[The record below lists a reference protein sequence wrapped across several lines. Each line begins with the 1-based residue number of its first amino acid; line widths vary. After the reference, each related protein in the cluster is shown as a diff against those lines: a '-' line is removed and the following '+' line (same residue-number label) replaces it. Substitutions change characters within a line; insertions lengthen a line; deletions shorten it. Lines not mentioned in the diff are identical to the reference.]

1 MMRVGIAYIV
11 YTFLTGIDLAHT
23 IMTMHPEP
31 NAGRGI
37 ELADTVYFGASFSY
51 GAEVLP
57 PSGGTPR

>member
-31 NAGRGI
+31 NPDEGI
-37 ELADTVYFGASFSY
+37 ELAITVFSGASFSY

-57 PSGGTPR
+57 ASGGTP